1 MVLRNLLFLIM
12 LFVAGT
18 SLAQQNNKFAGAS
31 AAAMGGSSV
40 ALNNF
45 WGCNNNQ
52 ATLGFSDNFGVGIFS
67 ENRFLLKSMMHSH
80 ISLAMPIKNN
90 GAFGLNI
97 DYFGDKLFNQKIIGI
112 AYGRSLG
119 KRFSFGLQL
128 DYLNT
133 AIGNNY
139 GNKSNITFEAGI
151 LAKLSSELFL
161 GAHVF
166 NPIQS
171 KLQSDADQRIQSNLR
186 IGLSWLPSDKI
197 IATAEVESDI
207 LNKPIY
213 KAGLE
218 YAITKGIFGRIGY
231 SNNPNIF
238 SFGVGV
244 VLGDFTLDFSSSMHT
259 VLGYSPQF
267 SICYIPKK
275 K

>member
-1 MVLRNLLFLIM
+1 MVLRKIFFFVFLFSS
-12 LFVAGT
+12 F
-18 SLAQQNNKFAGAS
+18 AS
-31 AAAMGGSSV
+31 AAQQSNRWAGAPAASMGGSSV
-40 ALNNF
+40 AVVNF
-45 WGCNNNQ
+45 WSCNNNQ
-52 ATLGFSDNFGVGIFS
+52 ASLGFTQNFGVGLFT
-67 ENRFLLKSMMHSH
+67 ENRFLMKSMMHSH
-80 ISLAMPIKNN
+80 LSLAMPIKNN

-97 DYFGDKLFNQKIIGI
+97 DYFGDKLFNQKTIGL
-112 AYGRSLG
+112 AYGRNLG

-139 GNKSNITFEAGI
+139 GSKSNVSFEAGI
-151 LAKLSSELFL
+151 LTKLSSELFL

-171 KLQSDADQRIQSNLR
+171 KLQKEMDQNIPTNLR
-186 IGLSWLPSDKI
+186 LGLSWLPSEKI

-218 YAITKGIFGRIGY
+218 YAITKSIFGRIGY

-238 SFGVGV
+238 SFGVGI
-244 VLGDFTLDFSSSMHT
+244 VLGEFSLDFSSSMHSI
-259 VLGYSPQF
+259 LGYSPQF
-267 SICYIPKK
+267 SISYIPKK